1 MKAGE
6 LPRAAAQEL
15 RRSSLRTVVIGAGH
29 AGAQVVASLRQEG
42 YEGEI
47 VLIGEEAQLP
57 YHRPPLSKAYL
68 SGEQP
73 LERLLIRPA
82 RFYED
87 KQIEVRTETRVTR
100 IDREHRTVELDNGE
114 VIDWTHLVIA
124 TGSRVRHL
132 PIPGVDLGGVH
143 YLRNIADVDA
153 IRRDLDSA
161 RHMVIIGGG
170 YIGLEVAS
178 VAVKAGKQVTVLE
191 MEDRILQR
199 VTRPSMST
207 YYTQVHTSAGVEIRC
222 NAAASELLGDDR
234 VRAVRCADGTEI
246 PADLVIVGVGILPET
261 GLAEA
266 AGLECDNGIL
276 VDEQC
281 RTSDPDIYAIGDCTN
296 HPSALLG
303 RRLRLESVPNATD
316 QGRVAAANICGKV
329 KSYDAVPWFW
339 SDQYDLKLQMV
350 GFSHDADTE
359 VVRGDPE
366 TASFARFY
374 LRDGVVIAVD
384 AVNSARDFM
393 AAKQLVASRKKVD
406 PEKLAD
412 PEVAIKEL
420 L

>member
-1 MKAGE
+1 M
-6 LPRAAAQEL
+6 
-15 RRSSLRTVVIGAGH
+15 RTVVIGAGH

-87 KQIEVRTETRVTR
+87 KQIEVRTETKVTR

-234 VRAVRCADGTEI
+234 VRAVHCADGTEI